1 VGPAITT
8 TLIEQGQITIPQQ
21 IRDSAGLK
29 AGCRL
34 TFDMNSSGE
43 LVLRPEEPVTDL
55 VKSAKAE
62 ALREKLERAIGS
74 AEIKW
79 EGGTDAYMALLR
91 GENG

>member
-1 VGPAITT
+1 MGPAITT

-55 VKSAKAE
+55 VKSAKA
-62 ALREKLERAIGS
+62 
-74 AEIKW
+74 
-79 EGGTDAYMALLR
+79 
-91 GENG
+91 

>member
-21 IRDSAGLK
+21 IRDCAGLK
-29 AGCRL
+29 VGCKL

-55 VKSAKAE
+55 VKSAKA
-62 ALREKLERAIGS
+62 
-74 AEIKW
+74 
-79 EGGTDAYMALLR
+79 
-91 GENG
+91 

>member
-1 VGPAITT
+1 MTATIN
-8 TLIEQGQITIPQQ
+8 EQGQITIPEQ
-21 IRDSAGLK
+21 IRNSAGLK
-29 AGCRL
+29 VGCKL
-34 TFDMNSSGE
+34 TFVVNSSGE

-62 ALREKLERAIGS
+62 AQRERLERAIGS